1 MIRLGTHGTA
11 GIVGTHLGHG
21 IIVHGVTTLLG
32 GIVHTLGV
40 GAVGMPAGTIHGT
53 IHGAHLGDGVAGMVL
68 LIGVAVGITII
79 TTSLTHHITTS
90 TTDVRLPAV
99 SLPEEVV
106 MRMG

>member
-1 MIRLGTHGTA
+1 MIRLGTHGIA
-11 GIVGTHLGHG
+11 GTVGTHPGHG

-32 GIVHTLGV
+32 GIVHTLGD
-40 GAVGMPAGTIHGT
+40 GAVGMPAGTILGT
-53 IHGAHLGDGVAGMVL
+53 THGAHLGDGAAGMVL

-79 TTSLTHHITTS
+79 TTSLIHPIITS
-90 TTDVRLPAV
+90 TTDVRLQVV